1 MSETDVSQAGAGK
14 GEPAAPRNLGLV
26 LAVLAGAQLMVVL
39 DITIITVAVPSIQQ
53 GLHFTPTSLQW
64 VVNGYTLAF
73 GGLLLLGGR
82 LGDLLGRRRI
92 FQAGAVLFVVS
103 SLLGGLAQGQAWL
116 IASRVG
122 QGVGAALLSP
132 TAFSLVAT
140 NFPEGPARN
149 RAFGVFGAVSGAAS
163 ALGVIAGGL
172 LTELIS
178 WRWVFFINVPLGALV
193 LAGAAIYLSETPR
206 LPKKLD
212 VFGALTVTIGSTAL
226 VNGAISAADK
236 GWTSAETLTS
246 FGVAV
251 VLLVAFVSI
260 QATHSQP
267 LMSLRLFS
275 SRNRSGA
282 YAVHLLNNAVII
294 GFYYFLSQFMQEILH
309 YDPLTTGLALL
320 PAPACVIL
328 SAQIASRVLAKIG
341 PLPILVAG
349 TILLGS
355 GLLYA
360 SMMAADSTYVGR
372 LLPALLLV
380 PLGFGAMVVTLTVTG
395 ISGVAPQDTGMATG
409 ILNSCQQVGGAFGL
423 AAMVTVFVHL
433 IGSSSA
439 QPGPDVL
446 ARGWGGGLQLAA
458 GVALASLVVAVL
470 TIRMRPWSRKAAPA
484 EKSEQD
490 TPAPA

>member
-1 MSETDVSQAGAGK
+1 MSETDVTQARPRED
-14 GEPAAPRNLGLV
+14 EPAAAPRNVGLV

-39 DITIITVAVPSIQQ
+39 DITIITVAVPSIQR
-53 GLHFTPTSLQW
+53 GLHFTPTALQW
-64 VVNGYTLAF
+64 VVNGYTLPF

-82 LGDLLGRRRI
+82 LGDLYGRRRI
-92 FQAGAVLFVVS
+92 FQIGAALFVLS
-103 SLLGGLAQGQAWL
+103 SLLGGLAQSQTWL

-172 LTELIS
+172 LTQLIS

-193 LAGAAIYLSETPR
+193 LAGAAIYLSESPR

-212 VFGALTVTIGSTAL
+212 IFGALTVTIGSAAL
-226 VNGAISAADK
+226 VNGAISAADR
-236 GWTSAETLTS
+236 GWTSAATLTS

-251 VLLVAFVSI
+251 VLLAAFVAI
-260 QATHSQP
+260 QATHPQP
-267 LMSLRLFS
+267 LMSLRLFTN
-275 SRNRSGA
+275 RNRSGA
-282 YAVHLLNNAVII
+282 YLMQLLNNAVII
-294 GFYYFLSQFMQEILH
+294 GFYYFLSQFAQEVLH
-309 YDPLTTGLALL
+309 FDPLLTGLALL
-320 PAPACVIL
+320 PAPMCVIL
-328 SAQIASRVLAKIG
+328 SAQLASRLLARVG

-349 TILLGS
+349 TILLGA

-360 SMMAADSTYVGR
+360 SFMSADSTYAGR

-380 PLGFGAMVVTLTVTG
+380 PLGFGGMIVTVTVTS
-395 ISGVAPQDTGMATG
+395 IAGVKPQDTGMATG
-409 ILNSCQQVGGAFGL
+409 ILNTCQQVGGSFGL
-423 AAMVTVFVHL
+423 AAMVTVFVHR

-439 QPGPDVL
+439 RPGADVL
-446 ARGWGGGLQLAA
+446 AHAWGSGLLVAA
-458 GVALASLVVAVL
+458 GIAAASLLVALL
-470 TIRMRPWSRKAAPA
+470 TIRKPAGRGAAPR
-484 EKSEQD
+484 ERSTQD
-490 TPAPA
+490 SPAPA